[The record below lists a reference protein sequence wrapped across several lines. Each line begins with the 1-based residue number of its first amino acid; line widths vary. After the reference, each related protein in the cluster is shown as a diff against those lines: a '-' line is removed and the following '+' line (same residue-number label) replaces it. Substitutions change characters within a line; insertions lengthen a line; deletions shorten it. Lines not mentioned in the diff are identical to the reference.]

1 MRTYSLI
8 STNFVLAF
16 SYHWYHPAPIPPPI
30 PGVFVPHVEGGVP
43 LGYSMILRNISD
55 DVTFG
60 GRGVVRVA
68 HDVGFLIP
76 HISIPPL
83 PPNVWLLKDIPLSS
97 AMVTFAKMNVLV
109 NNISAG
115 NFHVFMPM
123 LVCGDMPRIR
133 LPFGMVVDAPFRNT
147 VSFNFTWTDLLLGI
161 VNSILNFALAFAFGK
176 LANWG
181 PIHRPFHHFG
191 THLAN
196 KYGVRAGYFLAQRF
210 GMSQMATRVTTYLVM
225 ESILAIAP
233 VVLLDTVERG
243 LEVVAHKL
251 LHWETPLFGNPSGD
265 DGASSSSSSSPS
277 SSPSSSSSS
286 SSSSSGGS
294 DAGTSPTSSQP
305 PPPSSSGLPTDNIV
319 ASTPLVCEPGS

>member
-55 DVTFG
+55 DVTFD

-181 PIHRPFHHFG
+181 ADPQTVPPLRHSPGQQIWCPRGVLPRP
-191 THLAN
+191 A
-196 KYGVRAGYFLAQRF
+196 VRH
-210 GMSQMATRVTTYLVM
+210 V
-225 ESILAIAP
+225 P
-233 VVLLDTVERG
+233 
-243 LEVVAHKL
+243 
-251 LHWETPLFGNPSGD
+251 
-265 DGASSSSSSSPS
+265 DG
-277 SSPSSSSSS
+277 
-286 SSSSSGGS
+286 
-294 DAGTSPTSSQP
+294 DAGNHLPGDGEHPGHSACRVAGHRGARPGGRGSQAPALGDP
-305 PPPSSSGLPTDNIV
+305 PLR
-319 ASTPLVCEPGS
+319 